1 MICSHSPSKISQDAP
16 IILFLN
22 KIDLLKAK
30 LDRGLTPAVL
40 FPEYKGGTNQEK
52 AIEFI
57 KKKFLSLLS
66 SRKEGLEETKEK
78 GVFLMMKTRFGCGSS
93 DMRVGHEKRSCDFLV
108 VQKDHAGCGF
118 GIEQADGRLHYL
130 LSTLP

>member
-1 MICSHSPSKISQDAP
+1 M
-16 IILFLN
+16 FLN

-66 SRKEGLEETKEK
+66 SRKEGMEQDKKKICVPNDE
-78 GVFLMMKTRFGCGSS
+78 TRFGCGTS
-93 DMRVGHEKRSCDFLV
+93 DMRAGHEKRACDFLV
-108 VQKDHAGCGF
+108 VQKDHAGCSVGNVLILF
-118 GIEQADGRLHYL
+118 IRGMLV
-130 LSTLP
+130 LSCVCVA